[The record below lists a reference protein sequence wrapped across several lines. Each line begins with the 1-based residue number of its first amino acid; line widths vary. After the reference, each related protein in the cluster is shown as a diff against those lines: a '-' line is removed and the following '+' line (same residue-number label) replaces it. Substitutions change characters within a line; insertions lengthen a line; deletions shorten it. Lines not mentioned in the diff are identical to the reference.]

1 MMKLKMLLFALLLC
15 NVMWASDVIV
25 TKDSKKIDA
34 KVTEVTSSEVK
45 YKKANALDG
54 PTFTLP
60 TSEIQTIVYDNG
72 DVSTFNQ
79 EATKKGTYQLYDENV
94 TLGFKRINGKKVSSA
109 DYADYLKEHCTPA
122 YNKFRKGQNL
132 YVAGW
137 TCLIAGVACEIT
149 GGVISGISGATNAL
163 PYTLTGSL
171 AVVAGVPLLITGAVT
186 RGRSISVYE
195 TECKGKTAM
204 ELNFGFT
211 KNGVGLALNF

>member
-1 MMKLKMLLFALLLC
+1 MRLKMLIIALLTC

-34 KVTEVTSSEVK
+34 KITEVTSSEVK
-45 YKKANALDG
+45 YKKLNALDG
-54 PTFTLP
+54 PTFTLS

-79 EATKKGTYQLYDENV
+79 EGTKKGYQLYDENV

-137 TCLIAGVACEIT
+137 TCLIAGVTLEIC
-149 GGVISGISGATNAL
+149 GGVISGISGATEAL
-163 PYTLTGSL
+163 PFTLTGSL
-171 AVVAGVPLLITGAVT
+171 AVVAGVPLLITGAVN

-195 TECKGKTAM
+195 TECNGKTAM